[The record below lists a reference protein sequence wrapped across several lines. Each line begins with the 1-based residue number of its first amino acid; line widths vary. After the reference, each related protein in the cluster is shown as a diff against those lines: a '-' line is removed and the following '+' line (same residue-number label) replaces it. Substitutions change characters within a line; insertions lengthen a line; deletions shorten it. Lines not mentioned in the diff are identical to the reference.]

1 MTGMPTRPNSPM
13 ASLRARR
20 GFRRRSRLIMGT
32 TALGLAFLA
41 GQGLFLA
48 WLPALPRA
56 LALAYAGFLLALLA
70 GGAVLLRVLQ
80 TERTHRET
88 TLKQITTAVE
98 RNPAAII
105 MTDPTGA
112 VTYVNPKF
120 TEMTG
125 YTQGEL
131 LGQNLRLLK
140 SGELPAS
147 VYQDLWRTILAG
159 HAWQGEFHNR
169 KKNGELFWDHTTIA
183 PVRDAAGAVTSFV
196 AIKEDINARKGAEAE
211 RACLVEQLAQAQR
224 MESLGSLAGGVAH
237 DINNVLGA
245 ILGLASAHLGTLPA
259 EDPLHQTFDLIT
271 QAAVRGGRTVRNLL
285 GLARRTPH
293 EARDLDLNGLLRAET
308 FLLERTTLAGIRLE
322 LDLAE
327 DLLPVRGDPGALGHA
342 FSHLCANAV
351 DAMPGQGTL
360 TLSTR
365 NAGDGWVEVLVQD
378 TGQGMTTEVLT
389 RALDPFF
396 TTKDVGK
403 GTGLGLSLVYATM
416 KAHGGDLGV
425 ESVPD
430 QGTRVRLRF
439 PAGVPEACPFVAPV
453 PPASPASLKVLLVDD
468 DDLVT
473 RSTTLL
479 LAALGF
485 QAEAAASGELALAK
499 IEQGFRPDVVIL
511 DMNMPGLG
519 GKGTLPRL
527 RTLCPDVPVL
537 LATGRLDDEA
547 MTLVTGDTHV
557 TLLPKPFTAEELLQ
571 HLRA

>member
-1 MTGMPTRPNSPM
+1 
-13 ASLRARR
+13 
-20 GFRRRSRLIMGT
+20 
-32 TALGLAFLA
+32 
-41 GQGLFLA
+41 
-48 WLPALPRA
+48 
-56 LALAYAGFLLALLA
+56 
-70 GGAVLLRVLQ
+70 
-80 TERTHRET
+80 
-88 TLKQITTAVE
+88 
-98 RNPAAII
+98 
-105 MTDPTGA
+105 
-112 VTYVNPKF
+112 
-120 TEMTG
+120 
-125 YTQGEL
+125 
-131 LGQNLRLLK
+131 
-140 SGELPAS
+140 
-147 VYQDLWRTILAG
+147 
-159 HAWQGEFHNR
+159 
-169 KKNGELFWDHTTIA
+169 
-183 PVRDAAGAVTSFV
+183 
-196 AIKEDINARKGAEAE
+196 
-211 RACLVEQLAQAQR
+211 
-224 MESLGSLAGGVAH
+224 
-237 DINNVLGA
+237 
-245 ILGLASAHLGTLPA
+245 
-259 EDPLHQTFDLIT
+259 
-271 QAAVRGGRTVRNLL
+271 
-285 GLARRTPH
+285 
-293 EARDLDLNGLLRAET
+293 
-308 FLLERTTLAGIRLE
+308 
-322 LDLAE
+322 
-327 DLLPVRGDPGALGHA
+327 
-342 FSHLCANAV
+342 
-351 DAMPGQGTL
+351 
-360 TLSTR
+360 
-365 NAGDGWVEVLVQD
+365 
-378 TGQGMTTEVLT
+378 MTTEVLT